1 MWQMFRNF
9 MGTSSP
15 FVMIVVAV
23 AITGMLL
30 GILVNLFVK
39 KKA

>member
-9 MGTSSP
+9 MATSSP
-15 FVMIVVAV
+15 FVMAVVAV
-23 AITGMLL
+23 SLCGMLL
-30 GILVNLFVK
+30 GILVGLFVK